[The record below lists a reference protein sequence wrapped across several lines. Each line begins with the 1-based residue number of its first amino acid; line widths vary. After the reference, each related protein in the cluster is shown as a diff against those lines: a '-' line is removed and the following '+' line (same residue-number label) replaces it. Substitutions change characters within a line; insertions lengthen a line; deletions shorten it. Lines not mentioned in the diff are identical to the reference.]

1 MYHNVRFMKKKPSRK
16 RSKIPAKKS
25 VPKIAP
31 APASATS
38 AEVVSSPAG
47 APIMPDP
54 EILFRQAEQ
63 EPDFQTLSAY
73 VDSIQMLR
81 DKGFSY
87 RDIAHWLSERGV
99 EVDHNAVYRVYTN
112 SLSDNDAYLEDLA
125 VAKEA
130 EEEARRNS

>member
-1 MYHNVRFMKKKPSRK
+1 MKTKLSKK
-16 RSKIPAKKS
+16 RSKTPAKKTL
-25 VPKIAP
+25 PEIASP
-31 APASATS
+31 TASATS
-38 AEVVSSPAG
+38 AEVVSSLAG